1 LKTVAYLIIGI
12 ICDTIQ
18 KEKSKIEET
27 EMNIKGRIYSEK
39 KKLKAYLK
47 KAKHSHDKYKIIW
60 LCT

>member
-1 LKTVAYLIIGI
+1 
-12 ICDTIQ
+12 
-18 KEKSKIEET
+18 
-27 EMNIKGRIYSEK
+27 MNIKGRIYSEK